1 MPISPHGTV
10 HRVPFDYNHPISV
23 FFTCGLHTTFSISF
37 SVEIYEISTP
47 RERTLLSVSTSMSMN
62 LLMTAP
68 QKQSKMTSAS
78 VSAHMNYCSLVAYV
92 LMGKRVLEIVDHHL
106 RTI

>member
-1 MPISPHGTV
+1 M
-10 HRVPFDYNHPISV
+10 
-23 FFTCGLHTTFSISF
+23 TFSISF

-47 RERTLLSVSTSMSMN
+47 RERTLLSVSTSMN

-78 VSAHMNYCSLVAYV
+78 VSAHMNYWSLVAYV